1 MYLQNNELEQEY
13 LTKKNE
19 IEKIINTP
27 IDNTKYLWNET
38 IQRYATTIEQIKR
51 LLSLNEFKSDISPKI
66 INDLNIFLQRCSNPE
81 YHIALVGAIKA
92 GKSTLINALIG
103 YELASTQVTPETA
116 SLTKFKSAKEDFV
129 NVTFYSQ
136 TEWSA
141 LWNSVTKSNAEVF
154 IEEYKNLNADAEKNN
169 WLGKEPQHFVCNS
182 REELKNEII
191 KWTSSKSP
199 THYFVKEVIVGLK
212 NFELPN
218 GVILVDTPG
227 LDDVIEYR
235 SNITR
240 EYIDRANAVLMCVR
254 SDALTN
260 GELQTIYRVFTNA
273 GEDREK
279 IYVIGTQMDT
289 LNNPK
294 EDWQKQKNE
303 WAKYLKGNS
312 CYKTKDLANKNL
324 IPVSAFLYTLLEEYR
339 NNEFTKDDDK
349 YFYQLEPIT
358 RKFRIRDIN
367 EGYNELKDFTNIE
380 FLKDKLQREVISQYK
395 QKMINDIK
403 SSYTLCSNELKQS
416 LTAIKNEQMEIIQ
429 TSTQGID
436 EIKRKK
442 AEYIAKMS
450 KASDDKKEINDLIKQ
465 LRVQT
470 TKRVSELTKTIK
482 DLNKR

>member
-1 MYLQNNELEQEY
+1 
-13 LTKKNE
+13 
-19 IEKIINTP
+19 
-27 IDNTKYLWNET
+27 
-38 IQRYATTIEQIKR
+38 
-51 LLSLNEFKSDISPKI
+51 
-66 INDLNIFLQRCSNPE
+66 
-81 YHIALVGAIKA
+81 
-92 GKSTLINALIG
+92 
-103 YELASTQVTPETA
+103 
-116 SLTKFKSAKEDFV
+116 
-129 NVTFYSQ
+129 
-136 TEWSA
+136 
-141 LWNSVTKSNAEVF
+141 
-154 IEEYKNLNADAEKNN
+154 
-169 WLGKEPQHFVCNS
+169 
-182 REELKNEII
+182 
-191 KWTSSKSP
+191 
-199 THYFVKEVIVGLK
+199 
-212 NFELPN
+212 
-218 GVILVDTPG
+218 
-227 LDDVIEYR
+227 
-235 SNITR
+235 
-240 EYIDRANAVLMCVR
+240 
-254 SDALTN
+254 
-260 GELQTIYRVFTNA
+260 
-273 GEDREK
+273 
-279 IYVIGTQMDT
+279 MDT

-450 KASDDKKEINDLIKQ
+450 KASDEKKEINDLIKQ